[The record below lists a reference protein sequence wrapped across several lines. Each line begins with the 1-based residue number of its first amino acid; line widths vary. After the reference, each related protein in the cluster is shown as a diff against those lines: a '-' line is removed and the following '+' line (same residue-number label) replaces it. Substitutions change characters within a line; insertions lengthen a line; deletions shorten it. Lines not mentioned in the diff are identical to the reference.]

1 VDGDQRMRF
10 ARVVWIIE
18 GNEISEPDGWRVVGV
33 VRHWTDNN
41 GLSHVLVVQERQEYD
56 VIW

>member
-1 VDGDQRMRF
+1 MRF